1 MINKSDLENPRNQAF
16 FMLHC
21 KRPVTKVQCV
31 VSENIHTLLEEGIG
45 YPWGRGRGLKGPKIE
60 VIVLSLTGISR
71 EVGEGV

>member
-21 KRPVTKVQCV
+21 KHPVTKVQCV

-45 YPWGRGRGLKGPKIE
+45 SGGGLKGPKIE

>member
-21 KRPVTKVQCV
+21 KHPVTKVQCV

-45 YPWGRGRGLKGPKIE
+45 SGGGGGGLKGPKIE
-60 VIVLSLTGISR
+60 LIVLSLTGISR